1 MGGRVRATGR
11 KFHGQGTGKNVSA
24 DNDLF
29 YSSANYLLQHR
40 LQCREIAMNVIKRC
54 DAHREEEIDLE
65 CVGRVCGKNV
75 HQ

>member
-11 KFHGQGTGKNVSA
+11 KFHGHETGKNVSA

-40 LQCREIAMNVIKRC
+40 LQCREISMNVIKRC
-54 DAHREEEIDLE
+54 DPHSEEEI
-65 CVGRVCGKNV
+65 
-75 HQ
+75 

>member
-11 KFHGQGTGKNVSA
+11 KLHGHGTGKSVSA

-29 YSSANYLLQHR
+29 YSSVNYLLQHR

-54 DAHREEEIDLE
+54 DPHKEEEI
-65 CVGRVCGKNV
+65 
-75 HQ
+75 